1 MNRLKFLF
9 VASLLGLQ
17 VYAQDLD
24 YFLEL
29 NQPAAIGDARFIS
42 MSSATVALSGSMTAI
57 SLNPALAGLYRQQG
71 FSLNAGG
78 LTRTMLSL
86 IHI

>member
-1 MNRLKFLF
+1 MIRLKFL
-9 VASLLGLQ
+9 LLALMVGLHMH
-17 VYAQDLD
+17 AQDLD

-29 NQPAAIGDARFIS
+29 NQPTTIGDARFTS

-57 SLNPALAGLYRQQG
+57 ALNPALAGLY
-71 FSLNAGG
+71 
-78 LTRTMLSL
+78 LSL